1 MEYKVLKKKDILEV
15 VDSYGELIGKEDVP
29 SGGADLESQANNTTD
44 YNAKVFAQP
53 FRYDMLGRF
62 GFTMLPF
69 FEGEEE
75 PEMDDSKIEI
85 LNDLAKLMYDKYKET
100 LEYYFRNP
108 NKLKSDFRLHSE
120 VDFDTQPE
128 ERKEMDY
135 EWAKKIIALLDSH
148 MNEVLSPEKV
158 DANQKGILAAGGEGL
173 KEEHQSNKT
182 LTFKSRNNDLFY
194 ITFIFDEEGR
204 LIKTDNKWSINH
216 PDWFRMIVPKN
227 TIIDFFKKKRPEF
240 YVDDSINEAIV
251 QEKVLTKKDEDE
263 LANKSDS
270 KEVREKKIEKIAGL
284 INKLDKK
291 DVDKLINLLER
302 K

>member
-1 MEYKVLKKKDILEV
+1 MEYKIIKKKDISEV
-15 VDSYGELIGKEDVP
+15 IDSYGELIGRDDVP
-29 SGGADLESQANNTTD
+29 KNGADLESQANNTTD
-44 YNAKVFAQP
+44 YNAKVHAQP

-69 FEGEEE
+69 FESEEE
-75 PEMDDSKIEI
+75 PEIDDSEI
-85 LNDLAKLMYDKYKET
+85 DVLNDLAKLMYEKYKET

-120 VDFDTQPE
+120 VDFDSQPE
-128 ERKEMDY
+128 EKKKIDY
-135 EWAKKIIALLDSH
+135 DWAKKIIALLNSH

-158 DANQKGILAAGGEGL
+158 DASQKGTLAAGGEGL
-173 KEEHQSNKT
+173 
-182 LTFKSRNNDLFY
+182 D
-194 ITFIFDEEGR
+194 
-204 LIKTDNKWSINH
+204 
-216 PDWFRMIVPKN
+216 
-227 TIIDFFKKKRPEF
+227 
-240 YVDDSINEAIV
+240 EAIV